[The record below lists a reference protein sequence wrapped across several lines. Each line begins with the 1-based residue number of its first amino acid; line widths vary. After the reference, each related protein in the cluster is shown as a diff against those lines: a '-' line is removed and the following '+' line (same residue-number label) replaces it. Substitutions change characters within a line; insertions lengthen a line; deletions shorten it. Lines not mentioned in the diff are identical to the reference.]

1 MKRKKHSR
9 SSSSRITSRSL
20 RRRSALPVQSPQPP
34 GCVAE
39 PSSDVTETSP
49 QPEVCPDVTSDSE
62 VEASDVPK
70 ASALAVPSGDALVS
84 DSTEPSPASDSVG
97 VPPETAATSG
107 LPIAQADTLPSH
119 FRGLGFLETLIAPED
134 YRPEEN
140 DATSRVLT
148 RPVRSVWDVESH
160 PSIL

>member
-9 SSSSRITSRSL
+9 SSSRINSRSL
-20 RRRSALPVQSPQPP
+20 RRQSALPVQSPQPP

-70 ASALAVPSGDALVS
+70 ASALAVPSGAAPVY
-84 DSTEPSPASDSVG
+84 DSTEPSHASDSVG

-107 LPIAQADTLPSH
+107 LPIAQADALPSH